1 MIAYLVFIGGFFGMA
16 ALLLVAIHLAVS
28 AEDRRY
34 ALPAPAAPAEMG
46 PVAATVPE
54 QRAA

>member
-1 MIAYLVFIGGFFGMA
+1 MIAYLVFVGGFLGLA
-16 ALLLVAIHLAVS
+16 VLLLVSIHLAVS

-34 ALPAPAAPAEMG
+34 ALLAPAAPAELG

>member
-1 MIAYLVFIGGFFGMA
+1 MFAYLVFIGGFFGMA
-16 ALLLVAIHLAVS
+16 AVLLVAIHLAVS
-28 AEDRRY
+28 AEERRY
-34 ALPAPAAPAEMG
+34 ALPAPTAPAEIG